1 MTDDLRDQFEQLVG
15 ELRPKL
21 HRYCARMTGSAVDGE
36 DIVQDALMKALAA
49 LPTVGAVDNPKGW
62 LFRIAHNTAL
72 DFLRR
77 RARAPM
83 MQHDEALDMIAAP
96 DSPNRDHEAATMS
109 LRTFMRLPPL
119 QRSAVILKDV
129 LGHSL
134 EEVASITGA
143 SEAAAKSAL
152 QRGRVRLREFAKEP
166 AHVSLPMLSDGMRA
180 RLTTYVEG
188 FKIGDFDTVRA
199 MLADDVKLDL
209 VAKLRKQGKS
219 EVGEY
224 YNAYAAAKRWA
235 YAAGIADGRAA
246 MIVYDREVSLQTP
259 AYFVA
264 LDFEG
269 DRLVS
274 IHDFLYA
281 RYAMDGIDLYL
292 LNLATGFQ

>member
-1 MTDDLRDQFEQLVG
+1 MTDDARDQFAQLAS
-15 ELRPKL
+15 EIRPKV

-36 DIVQDALMKALAA
+36 DIVQDTLMKALAA
-49 LPTVGAVDNPKGW
+49 LPSVGVIDNPEGW

-77 RARAPM
+77 RARGPI
-83 MQHDEALDMIAAP
+83 MQHDEALDRMAAS
-96 DSPNRDHEAATMS
+96 DSPDHDHEAAAMS
-109 LRTFMRLPPL
+109 LRTFMRLPAL
-119 QRSAVILKDV
+119 QRSAVILMDV

-134 EEVASITGA
+134 KEVASITGA

-166 AHVSLPMLSDGMRA
+166 TGAALPMLSDGMRA

-199 MLADDVKLDL
+199 MLAHDVKLDL

-224 YNAYAAAKRWA
+224 YAAYAAAKQWA
-235 YAAGIADGRAA
+235 YAAGVVDGRPA
-246 MIVYDREVSLQTP
+246 MLVYDREISLASP

-264 LDFEG
+264 LGFDG
-269 DRLVS
+269 DRVVS

-281 RYAMDGIDLYL
+281 RYAMDGVDLSPL
-292 LNLATGFQ
+292 IRQATL